1 MTQPT
6 PAENAVKDPGATA
19 TPPRHYVSFAFYKIE
34 NAFRRLPAG
43 KRNNAIREF
52 LKLLDAWSKK
62 IQLHAY
68 STAGT
73 RPDADFMLW
82 RISPRIEDF
91 NAMSVDIRKSTIGAY
106 LETPHSF
113 LAMTRKSMYVDKHR
127 HPGQE
132 GTRLQIEPTESK
144 FLFIYP
150 FTKTHEWYQL
160 PMEERQKMMSEH
172 IESGHKFPT
181 VKLNT
186 TYSYGL
192 DNQEFV
198 VAFESD
204 HPGDFVDL
212 VMALRTGK
220 ARPYTERDTPIFTCM
235 KKSFKDLCGEL

>member
-1 MTQPT
+1 MPETF
-6 PAENAVKDPGATA
+6 PAPAKSSDATEKIA
-19 TPPRHYVSFAFYKIE
+19 RHYVSFAFYKIE
-34 NAFRRLPAG
+34 NKFRRLEDA
-43 KRNNAIREF
+43 KRGAAIGQFQE
-52 LKLLDAWSKK
+52 LLDAWSKK

-82 RISPRIEDF
+82 KISPDMSHF
-91 NAMSVDIRKSTIGAY
+91 NSMAVEIRKSAIGSY
-106 LETPHSF
+106 LETPYSF

-144 FLFIYP
+144 YIFVYP
-150 FTKTHEWYQL
+150 FTKTHGWYQL
-160 PMEERQKMMSEH
+160 PMEERQKMMTEH
-172 IESGHKFPT
+172 IEAGHKFPT

-192 DNQEFV
+192 DDQEFV

-204 HPGDFVDL
+204 HPDDFLDL
-212 VMALRTGK
+212 VMALRTGQS
-220 ARPYTERDTPIFTCM
+220 RPYTERDTPIFTCI
-235 KKSFKDLCGEL
+235 KKSFKDLCGEF